1 MIADL
6 HRRVVLCLSL
16 VFLSPFV
23 AAQIATR
30 AETALQQ
37 PGTSPAE
44 STSVP
49 EVPGL
54 STLHGFNAG
63 ITFEG
68 FHDSLTGWST
78 LATPAF
84 GYSFND
90 IFSIDATLPIY
101 MYRLA
106 ESRSTHPRP
115 NAQLVNQRGELGDL
129 LLAFHAQFVPR
140 DFLYQATLGVTAP
153 TGDRPY
159 GLTTGRVTFDLNN
172 RLERSYGRFTPNIEI
187 GAGDSTALVNRQVN
201 KTYTSLGPLAH
212 FQVGLGVDLIHGIY
226 FESNA
231 YEQLPIGD
239 QKIYGP
245 SRSGR
250 TVVTG
255 FNVSE
260 DNGFTNSLDIPI
272 DAHTT
277 LSGYYSRS
285 LRRRTD
291 TTGIGITWVIRPPQP
306 AEEESSAD
314 DLFR

>member
-1 MIADL
+1 
-6 HRRVVLCLSL
+6 
-16 VFLSPFV
+16 V
-23 AAQIATR
+23 AAQTSIR
-30 AETALQQ
+30 AETTPQQ
-37 PGTSPAE
+37 PGVPPVE
-44 STSVP
+44 QTSVP

-54 STLHGFNAG
+54 SNLHGFNAG
-63 ITFEG
+63 IAFSG
-68 FHDSLTGWST
+68 FHDSMTGWST

-90 IFSIDATLPIY
+90 TYSIDATLPIY

-140 DFLYQATLGVTAP
+140 DFLYQATFGITAP
-153 TGDRPY
+153 TGDEAY
-159 GLTTGRVTFDLNN
+159 GLTTGRVTFDMNN
-172 RLERSYGRFTPNIEI
+172 RFERSYGRFTPNVEA

-201 KTYTSLGPLAH
+201 KIYTSLGPLAH
-212 FQVGLGVDLIHGIY
+212 FQVGLGVNLIHGMY

-245 SRSGR
+245 SRNGR

-260 DNGFTNSLDIPI
+260 DNGFTNFLDVPV

-277 LSGYYSRS
+277 FSGYYSRS

-291 TTGIGITWVIRPPQP
+291 TVGIGVTYILRSAPVEQ
-306 AEEESSAD
+306 EQESLD
-314 DLFR
+314 ELIP